1 MSMIDVVA
9 AHALIADGS
18 GALVVDVRAP
28 GEFETARIPGA
39 INAPLD
45 QIDGQLTWPP
55 ILLIA
60 IRARANRCRRP
71 LAVPAAPL
79 SIAASSAW
87 LASGCPVI
95 RGRPRWALERQ
106 VRLTAA
112 LLVAAAVAVS
122 LWWPPARYLAG
133 LIGAGL
139 AVAAVTNTCAW
150 GCCSAGCPAT
160 GASAANRTAIIPHGH
175 GRSSG

>member
-28 GEFETARIPGA
+28 GEVETARIPGA

-45 QIDGQLTWPP
+45 QIDGQLTW
-55 ILLIA
+55 LD
-60 IRARANRCRRP
+60 RGT
-71 LAVPAAPL
+71 
-79 SIAASSAW
+79 SAW

-139 AVAAVTNTCAW
+139 AVAAVTNT
-150 GCCSAGCPAT
+150 PAL
-160 GASAANRTAIIPHGH
+160 GMLLSRLPCNRRQRGIRTAIIPPGTVQR
-175 GRSSG
+175 GASG